1 MVFFHS
7 QIVTIPTVPTP
18 SISQAQSAPHLDPP
32 VELPPPQAL
41 SPAEAEPEELEE
53 AEEAPL
59 AEAKKR
65 KETWEILRTYPINM
79 NIYIYIHT
87 LWLFNIA
94 MENGPFID
102 GLPVKDGDFPWLC

>member
-1 MVFFHS
+1 
-7 QIVTIPTVPTP
+7 
-18 SISQAQSAPHLDPP
+18 

-41 SPAEAEPEELEE
+41 SPAEAEPEE
-53 AEEAPL
+53 AEEAPARKL
-59 AEAKKR
+59 PKKR

-79 NIYIYIHT
+79 NTYIYIYT

-102 GLPVKDGDFPWLC
+102 GLPIKNGDFPWLC